1 MLSNRMYSFVKQNKL
16 FAWKLKVKFCISY
29 LDHHPRLMIHCP
41 TFFLE
46 ILAVVWPVEFVS
58 APSFAIVVEVVVHV
72 VDEMA
77 AE

>member
-1 MLSNRMYSFVKQNKL
+1 
-16 FAWKLKVKFCISY
+16 
-29 LDHHPRLMIHCP
+29 MIHCP

-77 AE
+77 AV